1 MNLEKIRQD
10 FPALNQMINGKPPIY
25 FDNSCMTL
33 KPIQVI
39 DAMNEYY
46 MKYPACH
53 GRSTHKF
60 AKSVTEK
67 FEEARRK
74 MRAFINADSEKE
86 VLWTRNTTEGL
97 NLIARTLDFKEGD
110 TIITT
115 DIEHNSNLLPWQ
127 WVAKNYGAKH
137 IPLESNEDVTFNLE
151 RFQETMNKSV
161 KLVSVVHTSNV
172 TGVTIPLKEITKI
185 AHEFGALVAVD
196 AAQSA
201 PHIPLDVKK
210 LDVDFLALSVHK
222 MAGPTGMGVLYGKQH
237 ILEEMPQ
244 FLVGGE
250 TVLDSTYETKEIA
263 QLPDKFE
270 AGLQNYS
277 GAIGAGAAA
286 EYLKKIGLDNI
297 HNHELGLNG
306 YLTKKME
313 EFEGVNLLGPKDAE
327 KRGGIYTFVVEGVD
341 SHELGMLLDE
351 AANIM
356 MRSGA
361 HCVHSWFNK
370 HNIPASIRASFY
382 LYNTKEEIDVF
393 IEKFRQI
400 LDFAR

>member
-1 MNLEKIRQD
+1 MDLEKIRLD

-46 MKYPACH
+46 TKYPACH

-74 MRAFINADSEKE
+74 MRSFINANSEKE

-127 WVAKNYGAKH
+127 WAAKTYGAKH

-151 RFQETMNKSV
+151 MFQETMNKKV
-161 KLVSVVHTSNV
+161 KLVSMVHTSNV

-185 AHEFGALVAVD
+185 AHDFGALVAVD

-237 ILEEMPQ
+237 ILEELPQ
-244 FLVGGE
+244 FLMGGE

-286 EYLKKIGLDNI
+286 EYLTKIGLKNI
-297 HNHELGLNG
+297 HNHEMELNRH
-306 YLTKKME
+306 LTKKME
-313 EFEGVNLLGPKDAE
+313 EFEGINLLGPKDAE

-361 HCVHSWFNK
+361 HCVHSWFNR
-370 HNIPASIRASFY
+370 HNIPPSIRASFY
-382 LYNTKEEIDVF
+382 LYNTKEEIDIF